1 MPDLFKMWRNSPLG
15 QRLVI
20 FASLLVLAVTLALT
34 LLSIQ
39 REQDTF
45 RGELESQADLL
56 LEALA
61 LNLRDPLYRL
71 QIDEL
76 QDVLTIVGD
85 NENVTLLAIY
95 DSKGV
100 LLIDSIEQTPTFST
114 EVDPLGERLV
124 TTPEDQPTV
133 YDWQAD
139 QMMAGRSVMVGNQTV
154 GAVSVGLSTAPLQ
167 AKVSELT
174 GRAILIAVV
183 MIALGILSV
192 FLLTRRIT
200 GPLEELTTAARTLSE
215 GTLTVRV
222 PQRSEDEVGTLARVF
237 NQMADVLQRRETD
250 LRELNESLEQQV
262 QARTAELTK
271 QNEEL
276 RLARQRAEEA
286 TQLKS
291 QFLASVSHELRTPL
305 NAIMGFSQLLMMG
318 SGGDLNEKQHNN
330 IERIFNS
337 GQDLLGLINDLL
349 DLSKIEAGRTE
360 LINKP
365 FEVKSWTEAI
375 VKQLEGLAKTK
386 GLEFVCEIDPEMP
399 PSVIGDVDR
408 LRQIA
413 VNLIGNAIKFTEK
426 GTINFSVSKQSAELW
441 AITVSDT
448 GIGIPSHAQEFIFE
462 EFRQV
467 DGTTQREY
475 TGTGLG
481 LAIVRSLVVLMGGTV
496 RVQSKV
502 GQGSTFIA
510 QLPLKVAESV
520 S

>member
-1 MPDLFKMWRNSPLG
+1 
-15 QRLVI
+15 
-20 FASLLVLAVTLALT
+20 
-34 LLSIQ
+34 
-39 REQDTF
+39 
-45 RGELESQADLL
+45 
-56 LEALA
+56 
-61 LNLRDPLYRL
+61 
-71 QIDEL
+71 
-76 QDVLTIVGD
+76 
-85 NENVTLLAIY
+85 
-95 DSKGV
+95 
-100 LLIDSIEQTPTFST
+100 
-114 EVDPLGERLV
+114 
-124 TTPEDQPTV
+124 
-133 YDWQAD
+133 
-139 QMMAGRSVMVGNQTV
+139 
-154 GAVSVGLSTAPLQ
+154 
-167 AKVSELT
+167 
-174 GRAILIAVV
+174 
-183 MIALGILSV
+183 
-192 FLLTRRIT
+192 
-200 GPLEELTTAARTLSE
+200 
-215 GTLTVRV
+215 
-222 PQRSEDEVGTLARVF
+222 
-237 NQMADVLQRRETD
+237 
-250 LRELNESLEQQV
+250 
-262 QARTAELTK
+262 
-271 QNEEL
+271 
-276 RLARQRAEEA
+276 
-286 TQLKS
+286 
-291 QFLASVSHELRTPL
+291 
-305 NAIMGFSQLLMMG
+305 MMG